1 MQTTKRLTTLCAAML
16 AMILLTSCSLQA
28 ASAPSPDQAQ
38 RLLRPRKQRL
48 LRQPLPSIPHRNP
61 RRNLHRSQ
69 RRNRKRFP
77 CVESDTQT
85 YTAADNDT
93 LAKCAVDQRHA
104 KRIQYGIDRTHRGYR
119 LQRYKEYQWQNATA
133 AFSLLPKGM
142 HIVTVAGNHDQ
153 LPDYD
158 KHTPFLDHRV
168 DTDFDP
174 AHASDATGY
183 NYYTAFSGAVFPLS
197 CFRLLRFRSGCD
209 RLDQPNLQK
218 YADHYAVLCVHS
230 YMSVGGYSSIGRRLI
245 EGVVKKSPNIRLVLS
260 GHEGGMVYFAEELD
274 DNGDGTTDRT
284 VHQMMMNLQDD
295 LYNGVGYL
303 RILRLDPNTD
313 TLEVITYSPVLDLFG
328 YKSYV
333 GDQFG
338 EKKILEDAGIRDF
351 AVKSPSVEH

>member
-1 MQTTKRLTTLCAAML
+1 M
-16 AMILLTSCSLQA
+16 
-28 ASAPSPDQAQ
+28 
-38 RLLRPRKQRL
+38 
-48 LRQPLPSIPHRNP
+48 
-61 RRNLHRSQ
+61 
-69 RRNRKRFP
+69 
-77 CVESDTQT
+77 SDTQT
-85 YTAADNDT
+85 YTAADNDVLGKMT
-93 LAKCAVDQRHA
+93 QWISDTQKECNTVLTVHTGDIVYNA
-104 KRIQYGIDRTHRGYR
+104 
-119 LQRYKEYQWQNATA
+119 YKEYQWQNATA
-133 AFSLLPKGM
+133 AFARLPKDM

-158 KHTPFLDHRV
+158 KHTPYLDHRV
-168 DTDFDP
+168 DSDFDP

-183 NYYTAFSGAVFPLS
+183 NYYTAFSAGGVPIIVFSLTYGLEVDAIDWINQT
-197 CFRLLRFRSGCD
+197 C
-209 RLDQPNLQK
+209 K
-218 YADHYAVLCVHS
+218 EYADHYAVLCVHS

-313 TLEVITYSPVLDLFG
+313 TMEVVTYSPVLDRYG

-351 AVKSPSVEH
+351 AVKNPSAAY